1 MPEMN
6 MLEIMRGFIPA
17 GKRLLPL
24 IFLIAAGAPLAARAD
39 SGIVDVRTLPR
50 LDGAVED
57 PSRTQSYR
65 MSYGVPTVVAQT
77 NAATREL
84 LAADGWVQFL
94 RPLDEK
100 SSSLTFKKARQGL
113 RVSFTQGLGRPD
125 RSVVYYTAER
135 ITANVPFPPD
145 ATDIVFDHNRPYLG
159 CIAPLAFDATLDFF
173 RKEMA
178 AIGWKPLSAADA
190 AARWPNAELSETIEN
205 GVRAYYSHD
214 DGEGFHRQRPIM
226 LTLQRRS
233 DGRTDVEIRVAPF
246 ALPQTLDADSE
257 MAGLPRPKPI
267 KTARSSGGSDS
278 VRRKLEVAVIGEL
291 PATLA
296 FYRRELASRNWTEET
311 NGAAVTPD
319 HVTLNFSS
327 AEQTATLTLGRK
339 YDLTVVSLVTQMK
352 EAALAARAR
361 AKKEADEKFMK
372 DAAAMAKQVIAADE
386 ARRVAQAATLSDA
399 PLRALAD
406 SPAPVPLPENAENVK
421 FDGADGR
428 LGFDSAS
435 SVRAVA
441 AFYRGSLKAQGWK
454 ERRSVIN
461 QANMVVMDFSKG
473 GKALS
478 LTAMQMGPRVKVSAD
493 GTGLVVANAKTAAK
507 ADASGVQSSDEP
519 GPKAADEILEAE
531 PDSVLPVPK
540 QRTLR
545 TLGTGKMPGS
555 DAPFRRE
562 LEASV
567 PATLNSVLVFYRS
580 ELGKRGWKETAEGAI
595 AKPDRVQL
603 AFTSPDGP
611 ATLKLGRSK
620 GETSVNLVQKYPA
633 AAAKA
638 DVVPKPGQSKLMF
651 GNIGSSEATVSINK
665 QTIKVAAGAGGPRSP
680 RPPMIDLPP
689 GKHRYAVKIAGGPA
703 RTNQI
708 EIAAGDTWGVMI
720 GPGGDVLPLQM
731 Y

>member
-1 MPEMN
+1 MPE
-6 MLEIMRGFIPA
+6 IARGVIPA

-24 IFLIAAGAPLAARAD
+24 IFLMAVGAPLAAKAD
-39 SGIVDVRTLPR
+39 KGIVDVRALPR
-50 LDGAVED
+50 LEGAVED
-57 PSRTQSYR
+57 SSRTQSYS
-65 MSYGVPTVVAQT
+65 MSYGVPTVVAVT
-77 NAATREL
+77 SAATKKL

-100 SSSLTFKKARQGL
+100 SSLLTFKKAQHGL
-113 RVSFTQGLGRPD
+113 NVHFTQGLGRPD
-125 RSVVYYTAER
+125 QSVVYYTAER
-135 ITANVPFPPD
+135 ITSNVPFPPD
-145 ATDIVFDHNRPYLG
+145 ATDIVFDQHRPYLG

-178 AIGWKPLSAADA
+178 AIGWKPLAASDA
-190 AARWPNAELSETIEN
+190 AARWPGAELSETVQN

-214 DGEGFHRQRPIM
+214 DGEGFYRQRPIM
-226 LTLQRRS
+226 LTLLRRD
-233 DGRTDVEIRVAPF
+233 DGRTGVEIRVAPF
-246 ALPQTLDADSE
+246 ALPQTLEADSE
-257 MAGLPRPKPI
+257 MAGLPRPKPT
-267 KTARSSGGSDS
+267 KTAKSSGGSDS
-278 VRRKLEVAVIGEL
+278 VRRQIEVAVIAEL

-296 FYRRELASRNWTEET
+296 FYRRELASRNWIEET
-311 NGAAVTPD
+311 KGAVVTPD
-319 HVTLNFSS
+319 NVTLNFSS

-339 YDLTVVSLVTQMK
+339 YDLTVVGLVTQMT

-361 AKKEADEKFMK
+361 AKKEADAKFMS

-386 ARRVAQAATLSDA
+386 ARRVAQTADLSDA

-406 SPAPVPLPENAENVK
+406 SATPVPLPENAENVK

-435 SVRAVA
+435 SVKAIA
-441 AFYRGSLKAQGWK
+441 AFYRGALKSQGWK
-454 ERRSVIN
+454 ERPSVIN
-461 QANMVVMDFSKG
+461 QANMVVMDFSRG
-473 GKALS
+473 GKAFS
-478 LTAMQMGPRVKVSAD
+478 LTAMQMGPKVKVSAD
-493 GTGLVVANAKTAAK
+493 GTGLVMANQKVAAK
-507 ADASGVQSSDEP
+507 ADGSGAAASNDPV
-519 GPKAADEILEAE
+519 KAADEALEAE
-531 PDSVLPVPK
+531 PDSPLPVPSK
-540 QRTLR
+540 RTMR
-545 TLGTGKMPGS
+545 SIGTGKMPGS

-580 ELGKRGWKETAEGAI
+580 ELGKRGWRETAEGAVV
-595 AKPDRVQL
+595 KPDQVQL

-620 GETSVNLVQKYPA
+620 GETSINLAQKYPA

-638 DVVPKPGQSKLMF
+638 DVVPKPGQSKLLF
-651 GNIGSSEATVSINK
+651 GNIGKSDATVSINK
-665 QTIKVAAGAGGPRSP
+665 QTIRIAAGAGGPQSP

-689 GKHRYAVKIAGGPA
+689 GKYQYALKIAGGPA
-703 RTNQI
+703 RNNQI
-708 EIAAGDTWGVMI
+708 EIGAGDTWGVMI